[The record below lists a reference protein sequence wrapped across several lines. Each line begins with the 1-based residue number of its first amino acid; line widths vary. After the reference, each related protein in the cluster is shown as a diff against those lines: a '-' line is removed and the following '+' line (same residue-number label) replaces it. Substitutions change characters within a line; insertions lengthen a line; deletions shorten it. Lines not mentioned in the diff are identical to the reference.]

1 MSEIETKKC
10 SKCGEVKP
18 TTEFY
23 KNIKAADGY
32 DTYCKECRRSLGREF
47 YAKKISQKR
56 IEETNNALSKYTPRD
71 LLTELKRRGYKWEKM
86 YCLQEIKYENI

>member
-10 SKCGEVKP
+10 CKYGEVKP

-32 DTYCKECRRSLGREF
+32 DIYCKECKRSLSREF

>member
-1 MSEIETKKC
+1 MSEIDTKKC
-10 SKCGEVKP
+10 CKCGEVKP

-23 KNIKAADGY
+23 KNIKSADGY

-56 IEETNNALSKYTPRD
+56 IGETNNALSKYTPRD

-86 YCLQEIKYENI
+86 YCLQEVKFENI

>member
-10 SKCGEVKP
+10 CKCGEVKT

-32 DTYCKECRRSLGREF
+32 DTYCKECHKTAARAS
-47 YAKKISQKR
+47 YANKASKKR

-71 LLTELKRRGYKWEKM
+71 LLAELKRRGYKWEKM